1 MTTYFSPAPAE
12 ALRAT
17 VPSPESRRAE
27 DAELAA
33 RFRLGTPAFQG
44 ASLVHYRPHLYAFA
58 FRLTRNHHDAE
69 DLVQETLL
77 RAFRAAARFRG
88 EATLGT
94 WLHTI
99 ARNLAYNRYW
109 HWRRRKGDATV
120 SLDSPGAEGDAN
132 AWQKAIAV
140 DERATAEE
148 QELERCVAEA
158 IDRLPE
164 RHRTILDLRIRQHA
178 SYEEI
183 ARSLGVGLGTVKSRL
198 ARARERLRAYV
209 EASGGFEARPELQQG

>member
-1 MTTYFSPAPAE
+1 MTTYFSPAPADILSSKSS
-12 ALRAT
+12 A
-17 VPSPESRRAE
+17 PSAGRPDDDEI
-27 DAELAA
+27 AA
-33 RFRLGTPAFQG
+33 RFRAGAPAAQG
-44 ASLVHYRPHLYAFA
+44 AILVHYRPHLYAFA
-58 FRLTRNHHDAE
+58 YRLTRNHHDAE
-69 DLVQETLL
+69 DLVQETFL

-164 RHRTILDLRIRQHA
+164 RHRIILDLRIRQHA

-183 ARSLGVGLGTVKSRL
+183 ARALGVGLGTVKSRL

-209 EASGGFEARPELQQG
+209 EASGGFEARPELQEG